1 MRAWLQRRV
10 APSIRAEP
18 IMRSSA
24 GVCDNAAMRKL
35 TGKSRCAVARGDVDL
50 ASYETLDTV
59 WRDLGLA
66 APARR
71 ALVDANIL
79 TLAALTRRT
88 RTSIS
93 SLHGMGP
100 SAIKLLEREMRRKGV
115 AFRK

>member
-1 MRAWLQRRV
+1 M
-10 APSIRAEP
+10 
-18 IMRSSA
+18 
-24 GVCDNAAMRKL
+24 AMRKS
-35 TGKSRCAVARGDVDL
+35 TRKSRCAVARGDIDL

-71 ALVDANIL
+71 ALVDADIL

-93 SLHGMGP
+93 GLHGMGP
-100 SAIKLLEREMRRKGV
+100 SAMTLLEREMRRKGV
-115 AFRK
+115 TFRK

>member
-1 MRAWLQRRV
+1 
-10 APSIRAEP
+10 
-18 IMRSSA
+18 MRSSA
-24 GVCDNAAMRKL
+24 GVCDNAAMGKS

-59 WRDLGLA
+59 WRDFGLA

-79 TLAALTRRT
+79 TLAALARRT
-88 RTSIS
+88 RASIS

-100 SAIKLLEREMRRKGV
+100 SAIKLLEREMRRRGV